1 VLAATGKDTTVPIL
15 WNHLTRNTLKVLGT
29 GKAEV
34 DIMEYFRGG
43 KEPLAYELTPDENA
57 LAGTVF
63 ATASVFTAE
72 LDKDTGVLTISARS
86 ATATLAETSYTT
98 GEKVTLKAT
107 DADKA
112 FVAAELTI
120 KANREPGIPTDND
133 AIIELTVGTQNAT
146 DTMRDGLDDEGEMTT
161 IQPNPVCATF
171 GSCVFTIKLNDTD
184 DNGNATFTPNVEGIA
199 PADNDRQVVVTDD
212 DTTGMTFSV
221 ESNDEQVQVSASGA
235 TITIVGLKT
244 TYDADASPPA
254 HVPASVTIRAKDE
267 NGLWVDRDLAV
278 TVNTPPEV
286 KSAFE
291 AAYSFPRATAAA
303 TVIVGVSDHF
313 KDAEG
318 DTLVIR
324 VKSSDAEKV
333 AFPDSY
339 DDGMIPGGTT
349 DLQVIPRNIGSATIT
364 VTAVDARGQMMEQ
377 SFTVR
382 VTAPA
387 PAS

>member
-221 ESNDEQVQVSASGA
+221 VSHDEQVQVSASGV
-235 TITIVGLKT
+235 TITVVGLKT
-244 TYDADASPPA
+244 TYDADTSAD
-254 HVPASVTIRAKDE
+254 VPASVTIKATDA
-267 NGLWVDRDLAV
+267 NGLFTERDLAI

-286 KSAFE
+286 KSSFE
-291 AAYSFPRATAAA
+291 SSYSFPRDTDAA
-303 TVIVGVSDHF
+303 VVVVGVAGHF
-313 KDAEG
+313 KDAEN
-318 DTLVIR
+318 DTLEIR
-324 VKSSDAEKV
+324 VKTSDDQKV
-333 AFPDSY
+333 AIPDTY
-339 DDGMIPGGTT
+339 TDG
-349 DLQVIPRNIGSATIT
+349 VIPNGTADLSLTPVNIGSATIT
-364 VTAVDARGQMMEQ
+364 ITAVDARGQMVEQ
-377 SFTVR
+377 SFTVA
-382 VTAPA
+382 VTRPA
-387 PAS
+387 ATN

>member
-221 ESNDEQVQVSASGA
+221 VSHDEQVQVSASGA

-244 TYDADASPPA
+244 TYDADTSA
-254 HVPASVTIRAKDE
+254 HVPASVTIEATDA
-267 NGLWVDRDLAV
+267 NGLSTERDLAV

-291 AAYSFPRATAAA
+291 SSYSFPRAA
-303 TVIVGVSDHF
+303 TETDVVFGVAGHF
-313 KDAEG
+313 KDAEM
-318 DTLVIR
+318 DTLEIR
-324 VKSSDAEKV
+324 VKSSDAERV
-333 AFPDSY
+333 AFPSNY
-339 DDGMIPGGTT
+339 TGGVVSGAN
-349 DLQVIPRNIGSATIT
+349 LQVIPRNIGSATIT